1 MTPSAKLI
9 HSPNREEQ
17 AERARKGEGS
27 RNQSPDLTP
36 DPNPRHSTRPEEP
49 HIHSSALFLRRSKS
63 DAPDLTRTE
72 AQRHRSTEK
81 ETEERRKMRCE
92 KGAKTK
98 RGGRPATKEEEER
111 RRPPK
116 RRKTSVFSREDCR
129 ER

>member
-1 MTPSAKLI
+1 MLETTETRGRSTAAPPSKGSITPSAKLI
-9 HSPNREEQ
+9 PSPNREEQ
-17 AERARKGEGS
+17 AERARKRERS

-63 DAPDLTRTE
+63 DAPDLTCTE

-81 ETEERRKMRCE
+81 ETEERRKRRGE

-98 RGGRPATKEEEER
+98 RGG
-111 RRPPK
+111 
-116 RRKTSVFSREDCR
+116 
-129 ER
+129 